1 MNIFLWKV
9 LYYWFGCTRVSCRA
23 VFYVVFFLENSNAHV
38 TQMHLNAEY
47 TGLDPGNVHF
57 RLNENNNIYLPPKE
71 RTD

>member
-9 LYYWFGCTRVSCRA
+9 LYYWMYPGVMSCR
-23 VFYVVFFLENSNAHV
+23 VLCCIFLENSNAHV
-38 TQMHLNAEY
+38 TQMQLNAEY